1 MSELVEIVV
10 SPEQLLLDPNNP
22 RLFDRP
28 IERRDIS
35 VEEILRDTTQESL
48 LKEISKQR
56 HGLDDLI
63 YSIQSQGFVDLD
75 ALLVKPLEGTD
86 KYLVMEGNRRTAAII
101 TILRSS
107 DVHESVKDGLK
118 LLAVKELHLEPGE
131 DEDEEV
137 ERIIAMRHLSGPRE
151 WTPIARASA
160 IYNSYMRQHREL
172 VSEEFSMIS
181 TRARIRTEQ
190 IIGLPKAKV
199 TRALYVYSIYKAAS
213 EEGCAVR
220 PEHYSLLELLTGCPK
235 MASEYF
241 EFNRNQLRVYSDGL
255 SKIDDFFLA
264 EDRLINNPGEF
275 RKLYRAFTVGGIE
288 ALDQIR
294 DRIFSVD
301 RILEN
306 QRNAVRD
313 TRFQNAID
321 EVREKL
327 GDISLMSFKATDAE
341 AVSIMSLKSLIDKKF
356 LPLAKRQLGL
366 E

>member
-1 MSELVEIVV
+1 MSELVEIIV

-35 VEEILRDTTQESL
+35 VEEILRDSTQASL
-48 LKEISKQR
+48 LKEISKQK
-56 HGLDDLI
+56 HGLDDLV

-101 TILRSS
+101 TILRSP
-107 DVHESVKDGLK
+107 DVHESIKNGLN
-118 LLAVKELHLEPGE
+118 LLPVKELHLAPGE

-151 WTPIARASA
+151 WSPIARASA

-172 VSEEFSMIS
+172 VSEKFSMIS
-181 TRARIRTEQ
+181 SRALIRTEQ

-213 EEGCAVR
+213 EEGSDVR
-220 PEHYSLLELLTGCPK
+220 PEHYSLLELLTGSPK

-241 EFNRNQLRVYSDGL
+241 EFNRNQLRVFSDGL
-255 SKIDDFFLA
+255 SKIDDFFFA
-264 EDRLINNPGEF
+264 DDRLINNPGEF
-275 RKLYRAFTVGGIE
+275 RKLYRAFTIGGIE

-294 DRIFSVD
+294 DRVFSVE
-301 RILEN
+301 RVLERH
-306 QRNAVRD
+306 RNLAKD
-313 TRFQNAID
+313 TRFQSGID

-327 GDISLMSFKATDAE
+327 GEIPLVSFKETDAE
-341 AVSIMSLKSLIDKKF
+341 AVAIMALKGLIDKKF

-366 E
+366 D